1 VIFGQQLRALASAP
15 VRTLRWMPY
24 YRGKPDEELTGN
36 RQDLVSNA
44 CHPAHK

>member
-1 VIFGQQLRALASAP
+1 VTFGQQLRALASAP
-15 VRTLRWMPY
+15 VRWMPY

-44 CHPAHK
+44 CHPVHK